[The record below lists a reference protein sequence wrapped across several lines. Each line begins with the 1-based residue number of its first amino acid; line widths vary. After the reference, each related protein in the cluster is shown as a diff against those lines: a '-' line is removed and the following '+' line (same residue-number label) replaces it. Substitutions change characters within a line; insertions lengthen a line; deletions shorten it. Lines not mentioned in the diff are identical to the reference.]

1 MAEKKQSAD
10 ITITAF
16 EILQAVTGELPC
28 HASPN
33 WERVRQEESSAG
45 EDLRGCGPGAL
56 ARVQGREGPNETAFG
71 EEKN

>member
-10 ITITAF
+10 VTVTAF

-33 WERVRQEESSAG
+33 WESVRQEESPARDDYS
-45 EDLRGCGPGAL
+45 CGGSSEVNPHH
-56 ARVQGREGPNETAFG
+56 E
-71 EEKN
+71 